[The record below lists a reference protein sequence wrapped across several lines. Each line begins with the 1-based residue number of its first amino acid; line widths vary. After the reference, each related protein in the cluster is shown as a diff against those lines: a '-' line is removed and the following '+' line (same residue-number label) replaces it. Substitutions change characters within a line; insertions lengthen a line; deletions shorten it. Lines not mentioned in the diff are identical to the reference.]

1 MFTNHYSAES
11 LRYVTTI
18 GLYIGFCEH
27 PINCTFEKTKF
38 MKLLYLIL
46 FIPFVSICQIT
57 VDVNDFADGGDTVRL
72 STANN
77 PGIDFTTTGANMSW
91 DFSDLSAEGQE
102 LVEYKDVSLAGPLV
116 SFTFGAFA
124 DETYQ
129 ATNYTAATDI
139 PLDAA
144 GQFLPININ
153 EVNQFA
159 KHSDSAVGLVG
170 LAINVE
176 GNDIPVPS
184 DTIETKY
191 LLPLNFS
198 DAYNSR
204 GYTYL
209 NMNPIFNLIW
219 IQYRQRSS
227 TVDGWGSISTPYGT
241 FDCIRVK
248 HEIAETDSVLI
259 DFAGTGTPIWI
270 ELPVPPSVE
279 YEWIAKNELAPVLS
293 IRTTNAGGN
302 ETVTQ
307 IKYRDIYLGLDAG
320 INENT
325 LNLNVGPNPVEN
337 ELMIKGLKGDEIFDI
352 CSLDGKVVL
361 SGKLMNQGSFA
372 QIDMSTLHTGAY
384 LLHVGKG
391 TKSFTQRI
399 IKL

>member
-1 MFTNHYSAES
+1 MIYIETFES
-11 LRYVTTI
+11 FFHFFQHT
-18 GLYIGFCEH
+18 
-27 PINCTFEKTKF
+27 INCTFEKTKF

-159 KHSDSAVGLVG
+159 KHSDSAIGLVG

-191 LLPLNFS
+191 VLPLNFG
-198 DAYNSR
+198 DVYNSR

-227 TVDGWGSISTPYGT
+227 SVDGWGTITTPFGS
-241 FDCIRVK
+241 FDCLRVK
-248 HEIAETDSVLI
+248 HEITETDSVLI
-259 DFAGTGTPIWI
+259 DFAGTGNPIWI
-270 ELPVPPSVE
+270 ELPVPPSVD
-279 YEWIAKNELAPVLS
+279 YEWIAKNELAPILS

-325 LNLNVGPNPVEN
+325 LNLKIGPNPVNNTLLINGLN
-337 ELMIKGLKGDEIFDI
+337 EETPYQLL
-352 CSLDGKVVL
+352 SLEGKVIQT
-361 SGKLMNQGSFA
+361 GTMNHMNA
-372 QIDMSTLHTGAY
+372 KIDVSELKTGIF
-384 LLHVGKG
+384 LIHIGEG
-391 TKSFTQRI
+391 TQKFTKRI

>member
-1 MFTNHYSAES
+1 MIYIETFES
-11 LRYVTTI
+11 FFYFFQHT
-18 GLYIGFCEH
+18 
-27 PINCTFEKTKF
+27 INCTFEKKRS
-38 MKLLYLIL
+38 MKLFYLIL
-46 FIPFVSICQIT
+46 FFPFLAAAQIS
-57 VDVNDFADGGDTVRL
+57 VDVNDFADGGDTVRF
-72 STANN
+72 SITTN
-77 PGIDFTTTGANMSW
+77 PGIDFATTGANMSW
-91 DFSDLSAEGQE
+91 DFSDLSAESQE
-102 LVEYKDVSLAGPLV
+102 LLEYKDVSLAGPLV

-159 KHSDSAVGLVG
+159 KHSDSAIGLVG

-184 DTIETKY
+184 DTIETKFV
-191 LLPLNFS
+191 LPLNFG

-227 TVDGWGSISTPYGT
+227 SVDGWGTITTPFGS
-241 FDCIRVK
+241 FDCLRVK
-248 HEIAETDSVLI
+248 HEITETDSVLI
-259 DFAGTGTPIWI
+259 DFAGTGNPIWI
-270 ELPVPPSVE
+270 ELPVPPSVD
-279 YEWIAKNELAPVLS
+279 YEWIAKNELAPILS

-325 LNLNVGPNPVEN
+325 LNLKIGPNPVNNTLLINGLN
-337 ELMIKGLKGDEIFDI
+337 EETPYQFL
-352 CSLDGKVVL
+352 SLEGKVIQT
-361 SGKLMNQGSFA
+361 GTGNHMNAKIDVSELKTGIFLIHIGEGSQKF
-372 QIDMSTLHTGAY
+372 
-384 LLHVGKG
+384 
-391 TKSFTQRI
+391 TKRI

>member
-1 MFTNHYSAES
+1 
-11 LRYVTTI
+11 
-18 GLYIGFCEH
+18 
-27 PINCTFEKTKF
+27 
-38 MKLLYLIL
+38 MKLFYLIL
-46 FIPFVSICQIT
+46 FFPFIAAAQIS

-72 STANN
+72 SITTN
-77 PGIDFTTTGANMSW
+77 PGIDFATTGANTNW
-91 DFSDLSAEGQE
+91 NFSDLSAESQE
-102 LVEYKDVSLAGPLV
+102 LLEYKDVSLAGPLV
-116 SFTFGAFA
+116 SFSFGVFA
-124 DETYQ
+124 DENYQ

-159 KHSDSAVGLVG
+159 KHSDTAIGLVG
-170 LAINVE
+170 LAISVE

-191 LLPLNFS
+191 VFPLNYE
-198 DAYNSR
+198 DAYSSR

-209 NMNPIFNLIW
+209 NLNPIFNLIW

-227 TVDGWGSISTPYGT
+227 AVDGWGTITTPYGS
-241 FDCIRVK
+241 FDCLRVK

-259 DFAGTGTPIWI
+259 DFAGTGNPIWI

-279 YEWIAKNELAPVLS
+279 YEWIAKNELAPILS

-325 LNLNVGPNPVEN
+325 LSLKVGPNPVNNTVLINGLN
-337 ELMIKGLKGDEIFDI
+337 EETPYQLLSLEGKVIQTGTVNHMNAKIDVSELKTGIFLIHIGEGTQKFTKRMIKL
-352 CSLDGKVVL
+352 
-361 SGKLMNQGSFA
+361 
-372 QIDMSTLHTGAY
+372 
-384 LLHVGKG
+384 
-391 TKSFTQRI
+391 
-399 IKL
+399 

>member
-91 DFSDLSAEGQE
+91 DFSDLSAEEQE

-227 TVDGWGSISTPYGT
+227 TVDGWGNVTTPYGS

-325 LNLNVGPNPVEN
+325 LNLNIGPNPVEN
-337 ELMIKGLKGDEIFDI
+337 ELMIKGLKGDEIFDV

>member
-1 MFTNHYSAES
+1 MIYIETFES
-11 LRYVTTI
+11 FFYFFQHT
-18 GLYIGFCEH
+18 
-27 PINCTFEKTKF
+27 INCTFEKKRS
-38 MKLLYLIL
+38 MKLFYLIL
-46 FIPFVSICQIT
+46 FFPFLAAAQIS
-57 VDVNDFADGGDTVRL
+57 VDVNDFADGGDTVRF
-72 STANN
+72 SITTN
-77 PGIDFTTTGANMSW
+77 PGIDFATTGANMSW
-91 DFSDLSAEGQE
+91 DFSDLSAESQE
-102 LVEYKDVSLAGPLV
+102 LLEYKDVSLAGPLV

-159 KHSDSAVGLVG
+159 KHSDSAIGLVG

-184 DTIETKY
+184 DTIETKFV
-191 LLPLNFS
+191 LPLNFG

-227 TVDGWGSISTPYGT
+227 SVDGWGTITTPFGS
-241 FDCIRVK
+241 FDCLRVK
-248 HEIAETDSVLI
+248 HEITETDSVLI
-259 DFAGTGTPIWI
+259 DFAGTGNPIWI
-270 ELPVPPSVE
+270 ELPVPPSVD
-279 YEWIAKNELAPVLS
+279 YEWIAKNELAPILS

-325 LNLNVGPNPVEN
+325 LNLKIGPNPVNNTLLINGLN
-337 ELMIKGLKGDEIFDI
+337 EETPYQLL
-352 CSLDGKVVL
+352 SLEGKVIQTGTVNH
-361 SGKLMNQGSFA
+361 MNAKINVSE
-372 QIDMSTLHTGAY
+372 LKTGIF
-384 LLHVGKG
+384 LIHIGEG
-391 TKSFTQRI
+391 TQKFTKRI

>member
-1 MFTNHYSAES
+1 
-11 LRYVTTI
+11 
-18 GLYIGFCEH
+18 
-27 PINCTFEKTKF
+27 
-38 MKLLYLIL
+38 MKLFYLIL
-46 FIPFVSICQIT
+46 FFPFLAAAQIS
-57 VDVNDFADGGDTVRL
+57 VDVNDFADGGDTVRF
-72 STANN
+72 SITTN
-77 PGIDFTTTGANMSW
+77 PGIDFAATGANTSW

-159 KHSDSAVGLVG
+159 KHSDSAIGLVG

-191 LLPLNFS
+191 VLPLNFG

-227 TVDGWGSISTPYGT
+227 SVDGWGTITTPYGI
-241 FDCIRVK
+241 FDCLRVK
-248 HEIAETDSVLI
+248 HEITETDSVLI
-259 DFAGTGTPIWI
+259 DFAGTGNPIWI

-279 YEWIAKNELAPVLS
+279 YEWIAKNELAPILS

-325 LNLNVGPNPVEN
+325 LNLKVGPNPAQNTLLINGLN
-337 ELMIKGLKGDEIFDI
+337 EDMPYQLL
-352 CSLDGKVVL
+352 SLEGKVIQKGVVQ
-361 SGKLMNQGSFA
+361 NQMDSK
-372 QIDMSTLHTGAY
+372 IDVSELNTGIF
-384 LLHVGKG
+384 LIHIGEG
-391 TKSFTQRI
+391 TRKFTKRI
-399 IKL
+399 IIQ

>member
-191 LLPLNFS
+191 VLPLNFG

>member
-1 MFTNHYSAES
+1 VIYIETFES
-11 LRYVTTI
+11 FFYFFQHT
-18 GLYIGFCEH
+18 
-27 PINCTFEKTKF
+27 INCTFEKTKF

-159 KHSDSAVGLVG
+159 KHSDSAIGLVG

-191 LLPLNFS
+191 VLPLNFG
-198 DAYNSR
+198 DVYNSR

-227 TVDGWGSISTPYGT
+227 SVDGWGTITTPFGS
-241 FDCIRVK
+241 FDCLRVK
-248 HEIAETDSVLI
+248 HEITETDSVLI
-259 DFAGTGTPIWI
+259 DFAGTGNPIWI
-270 ELPVPPSVE
+270 ELPVPPSVD
-279 YEWIAKNELAPVLS
+279 YEWIAKNELAPILS

-325 LNLNVGPNPVEN
+325 LNLKIGPNPVNNTLLINGLN
-337 ELMIKGLKGDEIFDI
+337 EETPYQLL
-352 CSLDGKVVL
+352 SLEGKVIQT
-361 SGKLMNQGSFA
+361 GTMNHMNSK
-372 QIDMSTLHTGAY
+372 IDVSELKTGIF
-384 LLHVGKG
+384 LIHIGEG
-391 TKSFTQRI
+391 TQKFTKRI